1 MHARASLVRPWQVD
15 SFETKLSATFAP
27 GREIPAIF
35 IRAPV
40 ITRTGKAVKVLS
52 QLDVKSVGLVADTP
66 TLPVAIQQGSLL
78 GIAFHPELTADDS
91 WHAHF
96 MSMLPTASPAKKQK
110 KK

>member
-1 MHARASLVRPWQVD
+1 MPPHAAQVD
-15 SFETKLSATFAP
+15 SFETTLSATFAP
-27 GREIPAIF
+27 GRAIPAVF

-40 ITRTGKAVKVLS
+40 ITRKGAKVEVLS
-52 QLDVKSVGLVADTP
+52 QLDVKSVGLVSDTAQ
-66 TLPVAIQQGSLL
+66 LPVAVQQGSLL